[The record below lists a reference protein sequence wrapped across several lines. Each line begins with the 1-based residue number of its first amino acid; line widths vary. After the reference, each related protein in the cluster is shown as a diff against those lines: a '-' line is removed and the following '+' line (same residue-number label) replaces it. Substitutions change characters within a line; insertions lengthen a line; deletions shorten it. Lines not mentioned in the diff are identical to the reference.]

1 MPYNGKKSG
10 SGYSKTR
17 KGRTVTVKVKATSKH
32 KGYTQERED
41 LGLPGKGPKL
51 IPIMEKGSLTK
62 FGYSTKKSD
71 QARHAA
77 LDKAI
82 NAYGKLTVFHKLLA
96 QVNLRKRTQPKAR
109 EVFEEDAK
117 WVDAKLQPEF
127 QTD

>member
-1 MPYNGKKSG
+1 MAYTKKPG
-10 SGYSKTR
+10 SGY
-17 KGRTVTVKVKATSKH
+17 KGRTITVKVPASKKH
-32 KGYTQERED
+32 IAYTQVRKD
-41 LGLPGKGPKL
+41 LGLPGIGPKL
-51 IPIMEKGSLTK
+51 IPIIEKGSLSK
-62 FGYSTKKSD
+62 LGYSTKKSD